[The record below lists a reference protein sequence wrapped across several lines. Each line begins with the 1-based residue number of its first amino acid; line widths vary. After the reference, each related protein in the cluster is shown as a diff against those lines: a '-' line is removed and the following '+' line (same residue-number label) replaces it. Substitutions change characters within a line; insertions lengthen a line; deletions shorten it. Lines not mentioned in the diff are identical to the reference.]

1 MTKTLQEKLLLKP
14 GATIVAVDPPQPYE
28 QIVGRLPK
36 DATLASRR
44 VRAADVVHLFA
55 TSRRTLDEQLPRAL
69 QRLRADGLLWISYPK
84 VSAGSHDISREAV
97 HSALRTN
104 GWRPVT
110 QISMDD
116 VWTAIRARPVPG
128 G

>member
-1 MTKTLQEKLLLKP
+1 VTKSLQEKLLLKP

-28 QIVGRLPK
+28 QIVGKLPK

-44 VRAADVVHLFA
+44 ARGADVVHLFVTNA
-55 TSRRTLDEQLPRAL
+55 RTLDEKLPGAL
-69 QRLRADGLLWISYPK
+69 QSLRDEGLLWISYPK
-84 VSAGSHDISREAV
+84 VSAGSRDVSRESVHAV
-97 HSALRTN
+97 LRAN

-116 VWTAIRARPVPG
+116 VWTAIRARPIPDR
-128 G
+128 